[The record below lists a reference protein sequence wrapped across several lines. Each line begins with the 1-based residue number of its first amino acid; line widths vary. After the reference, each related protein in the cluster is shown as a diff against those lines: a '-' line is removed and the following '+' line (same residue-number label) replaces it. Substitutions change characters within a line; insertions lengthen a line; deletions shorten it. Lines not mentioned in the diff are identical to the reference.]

1 MTINVGC
8 IVGSTSSQSIN
19 RKMLNGLIEI
29 ERGRDTGDGEVF
41 DFHDISIRDLPLYD
55 YELDDDVPPT
65 AVALKQA
72 ISRSDALIVATPE
85 YNRSIP
91 GPLKN
96 AIDWASRPYGEN
108 SFRGKPVGIVG
119 ASVGAVG
126 TAAAQ
131 QHLRNILAYLDAP
144 TLGQPEV
151 FVQFTDD
158 RFAPDG
164 SIVDASTR
172 EFLADWLAAYRD
184 WVGHFVRSTVG

>member
-19 RKMLNGLIEI
+19 RKMMNGLIEI
-29 ERGRDTGDGEVF
+29 ERGRDTGDVL
-41 DFHDISIRDLPLYD
+41 DFHDISIRNLPLYD
-55 YELDDDVPPT
+55 YELDDDFPPA
-65 AVALKQA
+65 AVALKEA
-72 ISRSDALIVATPE
+72 IGRSDALIVATPE

-108 SFRGKPVGIVG
+108 SFGGKPVGIIG

-151 FVQFTDD
+151 FVQFTED

-164 SIVDASTR
+164 SVVDASTR
-172 EFLADWLAAYRD
+172 EFLSDWLSAYRE
-184 WVGHFVRSTVG
+184 WVGRFVRTTVG